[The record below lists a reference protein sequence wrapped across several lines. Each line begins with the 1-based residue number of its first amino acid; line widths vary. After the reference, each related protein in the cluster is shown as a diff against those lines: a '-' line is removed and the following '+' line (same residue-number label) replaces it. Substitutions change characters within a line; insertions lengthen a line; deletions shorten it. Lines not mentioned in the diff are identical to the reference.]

1 MKFPENMAQVA
12 DLGVDFLGFI
22 FYPKSPRYMCN
33 TLTKADLDSLP
44 ASIQKAGVFVN
55 ESLETI
61 LQHTTNF
68 NLDIIQLHGNESPEM
83 CQELRKNKLTVFK
96 AFSVDENFDPSSIS
110 SYENA
115 VDYLLLDTKTK
126 GHGGSG
132 RKFDW
137 SILDKIKSEK
147 PIILSGGIGPDD
159 AKVINTLAHPNIVA
173 LDLNSR
179 FEDEP
184 GLKNTNSL
192 QLFFNELE
200 NL

>member
-1 MKFPENMAQVA
+1 MKFPENMSQVA

-22 FYPKSPRYMCN
+22 FYPKSPRYMVD
-33 TLTKADLDSLP
+33 TLTKTDLESLP
-44 ASIQKAGVFVN
+44 ASIQKVGVFVN
-55 ESLETI
+55 ESPETI
-61 LQHTTNF
+61 LQHAVNF
-68 NLDIIQLHGNESPEM
+68 DLDIIQLHGNETPEV
-83 CQELRKNKLTVFK
+83 CQEIRKNGLTVFK
-96 AFSVDENFDPSSIS
+96 AFSVDENFDPSCIS
-110 SYENA
+110 PYEDV

-137 SILDKIKSEK
+137 SILDRIKSEK

-159 AKVINTLAHPNIVA
+159 AKVINKLAHLNIVA

-200 NL
+200 NF